1 MRRNLSNYNLFI
13 EYYMLNY
20 CDLKFHFGFR
30 FCADS
35 STPTRREKLQVNVN
49 IKDIFAKKKSGLSC
63 S

>member
-1 MRRNLSNYNLFI
+1 MPKSESDMEGGEMDDFEREI
-13 EYYMLNY
+13 EEF
-20 CDLKFHFGFR
+20 KR